1 MKNFPGDQRGATAV
15 EYGLIAAL
23 ISVVIL
29 ASLGATGRDLGGLYT
44 DSLGV
49 VEANISD
56 ANDGL

>member
-1 MKNFPGDQRGATAV
+1 MKNFPRDQRGATAI

-29 ASLGATGRDLGGLYT
+29 ASLGATGVNLGGLYT
-44 DSLGV
+44 DSLGE